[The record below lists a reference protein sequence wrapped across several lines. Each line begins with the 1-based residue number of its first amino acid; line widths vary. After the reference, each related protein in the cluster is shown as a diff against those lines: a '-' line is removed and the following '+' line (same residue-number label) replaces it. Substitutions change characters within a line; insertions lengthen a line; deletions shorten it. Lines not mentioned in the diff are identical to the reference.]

1 MTDLRKIF
9 DAGSVKAPTGRS
21 LKSLLEDANEEAQAS
36 IVQRSRREDDD
47 LPGPPARAGV

>member
-9 DAGSVKAPTGRS
+9 DADSVKAPTGRS
-21 LKSLLEDANEEAQAS
+21 LKSLLDEAAEEAQAS

-47 LPGPPARAGV
+47 LPATPA